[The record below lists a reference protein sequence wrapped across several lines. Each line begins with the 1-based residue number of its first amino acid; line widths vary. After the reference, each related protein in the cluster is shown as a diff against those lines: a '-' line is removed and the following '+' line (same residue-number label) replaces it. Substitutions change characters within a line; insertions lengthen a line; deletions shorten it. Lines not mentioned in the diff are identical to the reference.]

1 MVGCFLASL
10 VCGTRQLGLVA
21 VIQNKFV
28 SVTDNTDAKGFV
40 DMHVGYK
47 KVARGSCGVRVT
59 Q

>member
-1 MVGCFLASL
+1 V
-10 VCGTRQLGLVA
+10 

-28 SVTDNTDAKGFV
+28 SVTDNTDAKAFV

-47 KVARGSCGVRVT
+47 KVARRSRGVRVT

>member
-1 MVGCFLASL
+1 MVVRNEL
-10 VCGTRQLGLVA
+10 
-21 VIQNKFV
+21 V

-47 KVARGSCGVRVT
+47 KVARRSRGVRVT